1 MHTAVQD
8 TSGESQRMP
17 IGGCCAPDVCFWCA
31 CMTRLRGRVSRHR
44 SDSSSRPIQ
53 ALAPVNDTSEQS
65 LIPLTYRPPLPTSR
79 HPRRAS
85 QICSF
90 SAVTANDDWT
100 REPRRDAASAQEPLF
115 TANIRVCASNVS
127 RFRSATPRSRL
138 RRVKPARHSS
148 PATKREM
155 MITKTMS
162 AQRLV
167 KNWH

>member
-100 REPRRDAASAQEPLF
+100 REPRRDTAQPFAPGQASQAFEPSYKARNDDNKDHVGTAACQKLELMKL
-115 TANIRVCASNVS
+115 NV
-127 RFRSATPRSRL
+127 
-138 RRVKPARHSS
+138 
-148 PATKREM
+148 
-155 MITKTMS
+155 
-162 AQRLV
+162 
-167 KNWH
+167 